1 MFNSIDN
8 NDLSSYNIG
17 KISDYQNG
25 TIDRTIDVLE
35 GNGEQW
41 ARNDWG
47 FRKHVAK
54 AKYE

>member
-1 MFNSIDN
+1 
-8 NDLSSYNIG
+8 L
-17 KISDYQNG
+17 
-25 TIDRTIDVLE
+25 DVLE